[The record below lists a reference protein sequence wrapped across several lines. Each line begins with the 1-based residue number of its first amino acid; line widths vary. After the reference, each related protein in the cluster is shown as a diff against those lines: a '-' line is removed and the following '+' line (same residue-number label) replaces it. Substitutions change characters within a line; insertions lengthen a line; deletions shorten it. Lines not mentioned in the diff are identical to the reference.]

1 MYKMYV
7 CMYVPKT
14 VATLEFF
21 IGGKE
26 NISFPENA
34 YNFPQLGFSH
44 IFSIQLGLVLNLS
57 CLVSMNSP
65 FALHKFIY

>member
-1 MYKMYV
+1 MLLHSIVFTLVYKMYV

-34 YNFPQLGFSH
+34 YNLPQLEF
-44 IFSIQLGLVLNLS
+44 
-57 CLVSMNSP
+57 
-65 FALHKFIY
+65 